1 MEKFEKLT
9 GSSIAEGFGLTET
22 SPVTHCNPL
31 GGQRKI
37 GSIGVPMPNTD
48 QKIVDLEDS
57 SITLPSN
64 QEGELLIAG
73 PQVMQGYWGRPEE
86 TADVLKDGWLHTGDI
101 AFTDNDGYTFIA
113 GRKKD
118 LIIAGG
124 YNVYPDEV
132 DAVLMAHPAVQE
144 SATIGIPDE
153 RRGENVKSFIVL
165 AEGHT
170 ITPTELIAYS
180 REQLAPYKIPRLIE
194 FLDELPKS
202 TVLKVL
208 RRELRDR
215 ELEKHR

>member
-1 MEKFEKLT
+1 
-9 GSSIAEGFGLTET
+9 
-22 SPVTHCNPL
+22 
-31 GGQRKI
+31 
-37 GSIGVPMPNTD
+37 
-48 QKIVDLEDS
+48 
-57 SITLPSN
+57 
-64 QEGELLIAG
+64 
-73 PQVMQGYWGRPEE
+73 
-86 TADVLKDGWLHTGDI
+86 
-101 AFTDNDGYTFIA
+101 
-113 GRKKD
+113 
-118 LIIAGG
+118 
-124 YNVYPDEV
+124 
-132 DAVLMAHPAVQE
+132 MAHPAVQE